1 MKWRSPSPNLGLL
14 DPHELQGVRIDDFEV
29 VASIHEPIGEASA
42 ADDGV
47 DNERYLLGFRM

>member
-14 DPHELQGVRIDDFEV
+14 DPHELQGVCIDDFEV